1 MTIVGWALRAPRTAP
16 RVSTFIRRAG
26 AEFWGVGHVVNIS
39 RSGLL
44 VDADLSI
51 AADEPIEV
59 IVRLSEASDT
69 GADVWVRGRVV
80 RLTEVG
86 GRQHV
91 ATTIDDYRLERP
103 DAPWP
108 ASQPVAT
115 ASY

>member
-1 MTIVGWALRAPRTAP
+1 MTIVGWTPRAPRTAP
-16 RVSTFIRRAG
+16 RVSTFMRRAG

-44 VDADLSI
+44 VDTGVSI

-59 IVRLSEASDT
+59 IVRLSEATDT

-80 RLTEVG
+80 RLTEAG
-86 GRQHV
+86 DRWQV
-91 ATTIDDYRLERP
+91 AATIDDYRLERP

-108 ASQPVAT
+108 ASEPVAT
-115 ASY
+115 AGC

>member
-1 MTIVGWALRAPRTAP
+1 MTIVSWALRAPSTVLQ
-16 RVSTFIRRAG
+16 VSTFIRRAG
-26 AEFWGVGHVVNIS
+26 DEFWGFGHVLNMS

-44 VDADLSI
+44 VDAELSI
-51 AADEPIEV
+51 GPGEPIEV

-80 RLTEVG
+80 RLTEAD
-86 GRQHV
+86 GRRRL

-108 ASQPVAT
+108 ASDAVPMAG
-115 ASY
+115 